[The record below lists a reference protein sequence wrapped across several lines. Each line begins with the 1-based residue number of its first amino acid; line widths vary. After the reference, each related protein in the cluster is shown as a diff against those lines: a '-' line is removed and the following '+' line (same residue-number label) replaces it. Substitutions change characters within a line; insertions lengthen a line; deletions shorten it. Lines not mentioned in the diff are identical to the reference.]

1 MVIHNKWQFILFV
14 TACGKKKNTNLAK
27 EFDLFHIETK
37 HCTILF
43 FRSQIL
49 SLSFVKIMS
58 QIQSL
63 SFCGTFSMKWATI
76 LSWSRSDHSQSFQ
89 KVRFTTKI
97 CIFRK
102 YFGMLFFKYILYQKR
117 TKFQAGIVVK
127 KILTKIFA
135 NFLKFFVVFDEI
147 LSVFISKKDLER
159 FDLEIFFYPKKL
171 SQILSLS
178 R

>member
-1 MVIHNKWQFILFV
+1 MSVPYSQGAPYTYSVYW
-14 TACGKKKNTNLAK
+14 
-27 EFDLFHIETK
+27 
-37 HCTILF
+37 TILF
-43 FRSQIL
+43 FMSQIL
-49 SLSFVKIMS
+49 SLSIVKIMS

-63 SFCGTFSMKWATI
+63 SLCGTFSMKWATI

-97 CIFRK
+97 CILRK
-102 YFGMLFFKYILYQKR
+102 YFGMLFFKYIMYQKR

>member
-1 MVIHNKWQFILFV
+1 
-14 TACGKKKNTNLAK
+14 
-27 EFDLFHIETK
+27 
-37 HCTILF
+37 
-43 FRSQIL
+43 
-49 SLSFVKIMS
+49 
-58 QIQSL
+58 
-63 SFCGTFSMKWATI
+63 
-76 LSWSRSDHSQSFQ
+76 
-89 KVRFTTKI
+89 
-97 CIFRK
+97 
-102 YFGMLFFKYILYQKR
+102 MLFFKYILYQKR

-127 KILTKIFA
+127 KVLTKIFA

>member
-1 MVIHNKWQFILFV
+1 MYW
-14 TACGKKKNTNLAK
+14 
-27 EFDLFHIETK
+27 
-37 HCTILF
+37 TILF

-135 NFLKFFVVFDEI
+135 NFLKFFVVFDGI

-159 FDLEIFFYPKKL
+159 SDLEIFFSPKNWAKSYHYHDSL
-171 SQILSLS
+171 PCPKMEPVPIFFSQNMI
-178 R
+178 

>member
-1 MVIHNKWQFILFV
+1 
-14 TACGKKKNTNLAK
+14 
-27 EFDLFHIETK
+27 
-37 HCTILF
+37 
-43 FRSQIL
+43 
-49 SLSFVKIMS
+49 
-58 QIQSL
+58 
-63 SFCGTFSMKWATI
+63 MKW
-76 LSWSRSDHSQSFQ
+76 L
-89 KVRFTTKI
+89 I

-102 YFGMLFFKYILYQKR
+102 QFGMLFFKYILYQKR

-178 R
+178 RQFTMSKNGASSYLFFPKYDLDRHLIQILSYRPMLCLKMYTYIILTFRIKF

>member
-1 MVIHNKWQFILFV
+1 MY
-14 TACGKKKNTNLAK
+14 KNAIKMLGRATFERFYQIFAK
-27 EFDLFHIETK
+27 HW
-37 HCTILF
+37 TILF

-147 LSVFISKKDLER
+147 LPVFISKKDLER
-159 FDLEIFFYPKKL
+159 SDLEIFFYPKKL

>member
-1 MVIHNKWQFILFV
+1 MYSAHSSEKEVSAWLFDLNREMLQNWL
-14 TACGKKKNTNLAK
+14 CLCKKKTQVGFLCFISSNF
-27 EFDLFHIETK
+27 EFYPK
-37 HCTILF
+37 HWTILF

-49 SLSFVKIMS
+49 SISFVKIMS

-147 LSVFISKKDLER
+147 LPVFISKKDLKR
-159 FDLEIFFYPKKL
+159 SDL
-171 SQILSLS
+171 
-178 R
+178 